1 MNNIFDN
8 KNSNNDVNSKG
19 NVSDMNFDGEKV
31 SFSSFDFQKIKPV
44 EKKDTIVKNAFSAMR
59 FKKKLLLKK
68 KYKDDVVKER
78 HISRESI
85 KSFSKSLLKN
95 LKNVFSS
102 FPFIENIDKVNF
114 ELLSLE
120 YDVDEV
126 KKHLGNFF
134 WAYKKIYSLEKEY
147 LRKLSRS
154 KDLNFIFKVKDSF
167 IARSISILNQIDK
180 SFVFLEDF
188 RRFLKKLPVLK
199 EDYFIVSIAGFPN
212 VGKSTLLKKLTL
224 ANPEINS
231 YPFTTKKL
239 NLGLKKFD
247 GLKVQFI
254 DTPGTLNR
262 EKSNIIEKKAEI
274 IIKYSHS
281 VIYVF
286 DPSLSYSFEQQLSL
300 FKKILEEK
308 NKVIVYFSKTDLFDY
323 KKVFDLD
330 KIKKVVEESKNKYKD
345 KNFNV
350 IFCDNVDCIFSSLKD
365 FLLKK
370 E

>member
-1 MNNIFDN
+1 MSEKYNKSHIKNFDDFDN
-8 KNSNNDVNSKG
+8 NDSSV
-19 NVSDMNFDGEKV
+19 KV

-44 EKKDTIVKNAFSAMR
+44 EKKDVIIKNAFSAMR

-68 KYKDDVVKER
+68 KYKSDVVKER

-102 FPFIENIDKVNF
+102 FPFVENIDKVNF

-120 YDVDEV
+120 YNIDEV

-134 WAYKKIYSLEKEY
+134 WAYKKIFVLQKDSLK
-147 LRKLSRS
+147 KLSRA

-180 SFVFLEDF
+180 SFVFLEEF
-188 RRFLKKLPVLK
+188 RVFLRKLPVLK

-212 VGKSTLLKKLTL
+212 VGKSTLLKKLTS

-247 GLKVQFI
+247 GFKVQFI

-274 IIKYSHS
+274 IIKYSHV

-286 DPSLSYSFEQQLSL
+286 DPSLNYSFEQQLEL
-300 FKKILEEK
+300 FKKILFEK
-308 NKVIVYFSKTDLFDY
+308 KNVIVYFSKKDLFDY
-323 KKVFDLD
+323 KKVFDLE
-330 KIKKVVEESKNKYKD
+330 KIRSVFNNKENKKNK
-345 KNFNV
+345 FNV
-350 IFCDNVDCIFSSLKD
+350 VFCDNIDCIFSSLKD
-365 FLLKK
+365 FLLVK